1 MDRDL
6 DTLTDDVCTTLQLLD
21 VKQLGQCCDSL
32 DVVIPPAKMGK
43 KAAMKT
49 MLMRHLT
56 SDELQEDD
64 KATEILET
72 LSKEMESMVLE
83 KQAELGTDTETAEE
97 TTSKSNTLE
106 AKDSGI
112 DTSCSSK
119 HRENTEDVQVSEENK
134 VKSRNMA
141 SDDQMMTY
149 QRPRGV
155 EFARLREFK
164 VTGGTIGGTESIG
177 YQSLCYQIQ
186 EAKALTYNSKEIV
199 AGIIKAMKAG
209 SSLRKYCEG
218 HLDWTLTSL
227 MVTLRNFYNVKT
239 STELLDEMSS
249 SSQDNK
255 ETEMNFV
262 LRMMGL
268 RDNIITLTK
277 AEDYPLS
284 ESLVRNKFCYALSVG
299 FLKDTIRLEL
309 GPILRTGRLDDAQLM
324 KEVNDV
330 VTREADNRKK
340 TKASGKSAM
349 CHNLNMEP
357 EEESPVL
364 KELTMMMSRHM
375 EEMST
380 LQQNFQALQTQ
391 VQTQVNSISGDA
403 QLPLN
408 PPYSARPPFTPRFA
422 SGNPPRVSFNPAL
435 GNRGPPVPSSEFRLK
450 CAACEVSGAYCTHCN
465 HCGKGTHKRRN
476 CPDLANRRSENDL
489 SLAP

>member
-21 VKQLGQCCDSL
+21 VKQLGQCCVTL

-56 SDELQEDD
+56 SDAVQDD
-64 KATEILET
+64 EKAEEILEA

-83 KQAELGTDTETAEE
+83 KQAESNADDAGE
-97 TTSKSNTLE
+97 TSKTNSLE

-112 DTSCSSK
+112 EK
-119 HRENTEDVQVSEENK
+119 DVRISEENE
-134 VKSRNMA
+134 VKSREMK
-141 SDDQMMTY
+141 SDDPVMMNY
-149 QRPRGV
+149 HQRPRGA

-209 SSLRKYCEG
+209 SSLRQYCEG
-218 HLDWTLTSL
+218 HLDWTLVSL

-249 SSQDNK
+249 SSQDTK

-299 FLKDTIRLEL
+299 FMKDTIRLEL
-309 GPILRTGRLDDAQLM
+309 GPVLRTGRLDDAQLM

-340 TKASGKSAM
+340 TKSTGRNAM
-349 CHNLNMEP
+349 CNNLNMEP
-357 EEESPVL
+357 DAESPVL
-364 KELTMMMSRHM
+364 KELTKMMSRHM

-380 LQQNFQALQTQ
+380 LQHNFQALQTQ
-391 VQTQVNSISGDA
+391 VQTQVNSISGGA

-422 SGNPPRVSFNPAL
+422 GGNPPPRVSFNPAL
-435 GNRGPPVPSSEFRLK
+435 GNNRGPSVPPSEFRLK

-465 HCGKGTHKRRN
+465 YCGKDSHKRRN
-476 CPDLANRRSENDL
+476 CPDLANARSENDQ
-489 SLAP
+489 SLA